1 MAIDKSKNTRV
12 NITVS
17 HKLHRKIQLLAR
29 EEMRSANS
37 LMVYLMAQALQQP
50 EWQEKIQALIDQG
63 ELEE

>member
-1 MAIDKSKNTRV
+1 MIDKTKNTRV

-29 EEMRSANS
+29 KEMRSANS

-50 EWQEKIQALIDQG
+50 EWQEKIQALINSG